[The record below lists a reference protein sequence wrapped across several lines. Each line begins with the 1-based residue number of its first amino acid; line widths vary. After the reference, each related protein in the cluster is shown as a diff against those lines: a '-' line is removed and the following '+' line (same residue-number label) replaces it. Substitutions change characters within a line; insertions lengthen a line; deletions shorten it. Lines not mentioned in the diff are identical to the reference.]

1 MPELSER
8 GQSENVG
15 KNRDAT
21 TISIQ
26 VRGSGKRGGGSS
38 SSGPF
43 SCMNWSIMEW
53 RACRGFVMPSSVPP
67 DVASSA
73 GRQAAPWGHKLCR
86 NFKYPLYF
94 LPVPK
99 MGAKSRRDG
108 VIAKCEKSRAPR
120 GEREREREKESV
132 NIFAAKIRSAS
143 LKAFRGC
150 RRRLT

>member
-38 SSGPF
+38 SSSGPF

-53 RACRGFVMPSSVPP
+53 RGCRGFVMPSSDPP
-67 DVASSA
+67 DVGAAAA
-73 GRQAAPWGHKLCR
+73 GKAAPWGHGGTNCVGILSILLR
-86 NFKYPLYF
+86 YF
-94 LPVPK
+94 LRSTCSEN
-99 MGAKSRRDG
+99 GDDDTTSRRDG
-108 VIAKCEKSRAPR
+108 VIAKCEKSRQ
-120 GEREREREKESV
+120 GERERE
-132 NIFAAKIRSAS
+132 
-143 LKAFRGC
+143 
-150 RRRLT
+150 